1 MQRRSLAV
9 LACSLALPAIADAG
23 DADPPARGEPFTEDA
38 DGDGVAERG
47 RVVTDDYTLEW
58 VPLEEWGI
66 DAERD
71 AAEAANERVTLET
84 AYSSMESGFSVP
96 FTVVGTLRDDFA
108 LEDARG
114 QLVLVHEYRFAGGV
128 STPGTI
134 IKFRWIDPLFGA
146 GAAIP
151 VTFPMSGNFGY
162 TIPLETP
169 FQFRDNGYFQLES
182 ATDQENGGLGPT
194 EFSWFTAAGQET
206 IGENEGAPGTGD
218 GTPEGTIWTFAFTIE
233 QRCFGDQNFDDVVD
247 GADLGL
253 LLGDW
258 GSSLS
263 QRDINQDGVVDGAD
277 LGLLLGEWG
286 PCP

>member
-1 MQRRSLAV
+1 MQRRSLVA
-9 LACSLALPAIADAG
+9 LACSLALSALAVAG
-23 DADPPARGEPFTEDA
+23 DDAPPAPDQPFTEDA

-47 RVVTDDYTLEW
+47 RVVTEDYTLEW

-66 DAERD
+66 DAG
-71 AAEAANERVTLET
+71 ANAESASERVSLEI
-84 AYSSMESGFSVP
+84 AYSSMESGFTIP
-96 FTVVGTLRDDFA
+96 YTLVGSLQDDF
-108 LEDARG
+108 EIEGARG
-114 QLVLVHEYRFAGGV
+114 QLVLVHEFRFGGGV
-128 STPGTI
+128 SVPGTK
-134 IKFRWIDPLFGA
+134 IKFRWIDPQFGP

-151 VTFPMSGNFGY
+151 VTFPMAGNFGY
-162 TIPLETP
+162 RIPLATP
-169 FQFRDNGYFQLES
+169 FQFRDNGYFRLES

-194 EFSWFTAAGQET
+194 EFSWFTSAGQET
-206 IGENEGAPGTGD
+206 VGENQGSPGTGD
-218 GTPEGTIWTFAFTIE
+218 GTPEGTIWTFEFTIE
-233 QRCFGDQNFDDVVD
+233 QRCLGDQNFDRVVD

-258 GSSLS
+258 GTSLS